1 MKIVHTSDWHIGRFL
16 NSYSLLE
23 DQKYFLEWLLQFLKE
38 EEVDILI
45 VAGDIY
51 NSASPSAAA
60 VSLLD
65 DFFCEVVLKL
75 KKKVLIIAG
84 NHDSPEKL
92 GFSSKILERAGF
104 FIATDLNSIKT
115 LKFNENNFSVG
126 ITLLPFLNP
135 SMVKE
140 VFKDIKISNF
150 NETIEFVYEKFLKQS
165 LKYNFNLL
173 CAHGLFS
180 SSSSESFSF
189 TDSEVEIGGCDV
201 ANLKQFE
208 NFSYIAL
215 GHLHKAQKVGENA
228 RYSGSPLKYSI
239 SEANNEKQVVLIEL
253 KDEFKTPLVKNVLFK
268 PLRDLKIKKG
278 KFNEIIREKSE
289 DFVAVKLTDEN
300 FIIDPYNRLK
310 QNFPNLL
317 EIEFLN
323 LNLEVKEGFKVS
335 KKMEPGLL
343 FKKFYRFVVGNDL
356 EEMQIK
362 LLNNVIEKIKK
373 EKVNWKRKIFV
384 RLKKYLNCEGKN
396 FSYVIL

>member
-38 EEVDILI
+38 ENVNILI

-104 FIATDLNSIKT
+104 FIATDLNSVKT

-150 NETIEFVYEKFLKQS
+150 NETIEFVYERFLKQS
-165 LKYNFNLL
+165 LKYDFNLL

-215 GHLHKAQKVGENA
+215 GHLHKAQKAGENA

-239 SEANNEKQVVLIEL
+239 SEANNEKQIVLIEL
-253 KDEFKTPLVKNVLFK
+253 LDEFKTPLIKNVLFK

-343 FKKFYRFVVGNDL
+343 FKKFYSFVVGENMQ
-356 EEMQIK
+356 ECQIK
-362 LLNNVIEKIKK
+362 LLNNVIEKIKT
-373 EKVNWKRKIFV
+373 EKVN
-384 RLKKYLNCEGKN
+384 
-396 FSYVIL
+396 